1 MPVRKFRTIEE
12 MNAAEESLDAGD
24 PRIVPRLLQVTRL
37 ALALA
42 GPLGAPPGVHKY
54 HSIEEM
60 NADREKWED
69 ARIARIIRERIRT

>member
-37 ALALA
+37 AFALA
-42 GPLGAPPGVHKY
+42 GPLGAPRGVHKY
-54 HSIEEM
+54 RSIEEM
-60 NADREKWED
+60 SAEREKWED
-69 ARIARIIRERIRT
+69 ARIARIREGRVSN